1 MAGLRAE
8 RTKIIQT
15 LFSSALLPKRWQGFL
30 FLLKPETP
38 IITLKETETETET
51 VPAPHADRA
60 VQNSTLSILF
70 ALSFCHLLNDS
81 IQALIPAIYPLL
93 KQSFSLS
100 FTQIGL
106 ITLTFQM
113 VGSVFQP
120 VVGSYTD
127 RHPKPYSLVIGMGIT
142 LVGLVALALAP
153 SYYAVL
159 VAAAMVGLGSAIF
172 HPESS
177 RMARLASGG
186 NHGFAQSLF
195 QVGGNAGSSLGPLLA
210 AGIITRYGRRHILWF
225 TFLAFAG
232 MFILARVGSWY
243 RQHLHE
249 RRASKTAEVHH
260 HPVAPAR
267 VPFLLGILLCLMFS
281 KFFYLASMTNYYTF
295 YLIQKFGLS
304 VPQSQIYLFVF
315 LFAVAAGTI
324 AGGPV
329 GDRIGRKLVIWIS
342 ILGMA
347 PFALLLPH
355 GNLFWTVVLSVING
369 IILAS
374 AFPAILVYATE
385 LLPGKVGTI
394 AGLFFGF
401 AFGMAGIASAVLGKL
416 ADATS
421 IVYVVK
427 VCSFLPLIG
436 LLTAFL
442 PDLKKQEV

>member
-1 MAGLRAE
+1 MNSAKATGTVGATFAGL
-8 RTKIIQT
+8 
-15 LFSSALLPKRWQGFL
+15 
-30 FLLKPETP
+30 
-38 IITLKETETETET
+38 T
-51 VPAPHADRA
+51 V
-60 VQNSTLSILF
+60 QKSTLSILF

-81 IQALIPAIYPLL
+81 IQALLPAIYPLL

-100 FTQIGL
+100 FTQIGI

-120 VVGSYTD
+120 VIGAYTD
-127 RHPKPYSLVIGMGIT
+127 RHPKPYSLVVGMGIT

-153 SYYAVL
+153 SYHAVL

-195 QVGGNAGSSLGPLLA
+195 QVGGNAGSSIGPLLA
-210 AGIITRYGRRHILWF
+210 AGIITRYGRQHILWF
-225 TFLAFAG
+225 TLLAFAG
-232 MFILARVGSWY
+232 MFILGRVGSWY
-243 RQHLHE
+243 RQHLDA
-249 RRASKTAEVHH
+249 RSSGKSPEVHH
-260 HPVAPAR
+260 HTVAPER
-267 VPFLLGILLCLMFS
+267 VPFLLAILLCLMFS

-295 YLIQKFGLS
+295 YLIQKFGVS

-329 GDRIGRKLVIWIS
+329 GDRLGRKLVIWIS

-355 GNLFWTVVLSVING
+355 ANLFWTAVLSIING

-385 LLPGKVGTI
+385 LLPGKIGTI
-394 AGLFFGF
+394 SGLFFGF

-421 IVYVVK
+421 IVYVIK

-442 PDLKKQEV
+442 PELKKERT

>member
-1 MAGLRAE
+1 MKPKVE
-8 RTKIIQT
+8 
-15 LFSSALLPKRWQGFL
+15 SA
-30 FLLKPETP
+30 T
-38 IITLKETETETET
+38 T
-51 VPAPHADRA
+51 PAPIAASAR
-60 VQNSTLSILF
+60 NSAMGILF

-81 IQALIPAIYPLL
+81 IQSLLPAIYPLL
-93 KQSFSLS
+93 KSSFALT

-120 VVGSYTD
+120 VIGFYTD
-127 RHPKPYSLVIGMGIT
+127 RNPRPYSLVAGMAIT
-142 LVGLVALALAP
+142 LVGLVALALAS
-153 SYYAVL
+153 SYAAIL
-159 VAAAMVGLGSAIF
+159 GAAAMIGMGSAIF

-186 NHGFAQSLF
+186 RHGFAQSLF
-195 QVGGNAGSSLGPLLA
+195 QVGGNAGSALGPLLA
-210 AGIITRYGRRHILWF
+210 VVVVARYGRRHILWF
-225 TFLAFAG
+225 TLIAVAG
-232 MFILARVGSWY
+232 MIITARVGAWY
-243 RQHLHE
+243 RRHLNE
-249 RRASKTAEVHH
+249 RRAQTDAHH
-260 HPVAPAR
+260 HPVAASR
-267 VPFLLGILLCLMFS
+267 VPMVLGILLCLIFS

-315 LFAVAAGTI
+315 QFAVAAGTI

-329 GDRIGRKLVIWIS
+329 GDKIGRKLVIWIS

-347 PFALLLPH
+347 PCAILLPH
-355 GNLFWTVVLSVING
+355 ANLFWTAALSIING
-369 IILAS
+369 MILAS

-385 LLPGKVGTI
+385 LLPGKIGTI
-394 AGLFFGF
+394 SGLFFGF

-421 IVYVVK
+421 IMFVIK

-442 PDLKKQEV
+442 PELKNYEQESVETERSAGSC

>member
-1 MAGLRAE
+1 MNRSANAVSAVRPVS
-8 RTKIIQT
+8 Q
-15 LFSSALLPKRWQGFL
+15 SALG
-30 FLLKPETP
+30 
-38 IITLKETETETET
+38 
-51 VPAPHADRA
+51 
-60 VQNSTLSILF
+60 ILF
-70 ALSFCHLLNDS
+70 ALSGCHLLNDT
-81 IQALIPAIYPLL
+81 IQALLPAIYPML
-93 KQSFSLS
+93 KTSFALN
-100 FTQIGL
+100 FTQVGL

-120 VVGSYTD
+120 VIGFYTD
-127 RHPKPYSLVIGMGIT
+127 RHPKPYSLVVGMGIT
-142 LVGLVALALAP
+142 LAGLVALALAP

-159 VAAAMVGLGSAIF
+159 MAAAMVGMGSAIF

-186 NHGFAQSLF
+186 RHGFAQSLF
-195 QVGGNAGSSLGPLLA
+195 QVGGNAGSALGPLLA
-210 AGIITRYGRRHILWF
+210 ACVITRYGRHNILWF
-225 TFLAFAG
+225 TLLALTG
-232 MFILARVGSWY
+232 MIILARVGTWY
-243 RQHLHE
+243 KQHLSE
-249 RRASKTAEVHH
+249 RLASKSNEEHH
-260 HPVAPAR
+260 HPVASAQ
-267 VPFLLGILLCLMFS
+267 VPFLLAILLCLMFS

-295 YLIQKFGLS
+295 YLMQKFGLS
-304 VPQSQIYLFVF
+304 VPQSQIYLFVY

-329 GDRIGRKLVIWIS
+329 GDKIGRKLVIWIS

-347 PFALLLPH
+347 PFALLLPEA
-355 GNLFWTVVLSVING
+355 NLFWTIGLTIING
-369 IILAS
+369 LIMAS

-421 IVYVVK
+421 IIFVIK

-442 PDLKKQEV
+442 PNLKNHTHKPR

>member
-1 MAGLRAE
+1 
-8 RTKIIQT
+8 
-15 LFSSALLPKRWQGFL
+15 
-30 FLLKPETP
+30 
-38 IITLKETETETET
+38 
-51 VPAPHADRA
+51 
-60 VQNSTLSILF
+60 
-70 ALSFCHLLNDS
+70 
-81 IQALIPAIYPLL
+81 
-93 KQSFSLS
+93 
-100 FTQIGL
+100 
-106 ITLTFQM
+106 
-113 VGSVFQP
+113 
-120 VVGSYTD
+120 
-127 RHPKPYSLVIGMGIT
+127 
-142 LVGLVALALAP
+142 
-153 SYYAVL
+153 
-159 VAAAMVGLGSAIF
+159 
-172 HPESS
+172 
-177 RMARLASGG
+177 MARLASGG
-186 NHGFAQSLF
+186 SHGFAQSLF

-210 AGIITRYGRRHILWF
+210 AGIITRYGRQHLLWF
-225 TFLAFAG
+225 TLLALAG
-232 MFILARVGSWY
+232 MFILARVGWWY
-243 RQHLHE
+243 RQHLDE
-249 RRASKTAEVHH
+249 RRASNTAEVHH
-260 HPVAPAR
+260 HPVALAQ

-295 YLIQKFGLS
+295 YLIQRFGLT

-324 AGGPV
+324 AGGPI
-329 GDRIGRKLVIWIS
+329 GDRIGRKPVIWIS

-355 GNLFWTVVLSVING
+355 ANLLGTAVLSIING
-369 IILAS
+369 LILAS

-442 PDLKKQEV
+442 PELKKEID

>member
-1 MAGLRAE
+1 MKNESQILSNSAENLTAPQPQSLRAVGG
-8 RTKIIQT
+8 
-15 LFSSALLPKRWQGFL
+15 SAWG
-30 FLLKPETP
+30 
-38 IITLKETETETET
+38 
-51 VPAPHADRA
+51 
-60 VQNSTLSILF
+60 ILF
-70 ALSFCHLLNDS
+70 ALSACHLLNDT
-81 IQALIPAIYPLL
+81 IQALLPAIYPLL
-93 KQSFSLS
+93 KDSFALN

-120 VVGSYTD
+120 VIGFYTD
-127 RHPKPYSLVIGMGIT
+127 RHPKPYSLVAGMGIT

-153 SYYAVL
+153 NYGAVL
-159 VAAAMVGLGSAIF
+159 VAAGMIGMGSAIF

-186 NHGFAQSLF
+186 RHGFAQSLF
-195 QVGGNAGSSLGPLLA
+195 QVGGNAGTALGPLLA
-210 AGIITRYGRRHILWF
+210 ACIITRYGRHHVLWF
-225 TFLAFAG
+225 TLLALTG
-232 MFILARVGSWY
+232 MVMLARVGRWY
-243 RQHLHE
+243 QEHLNE
-249 RRASKTAEVHH
+249 RMNGKAAPDHH
-260 HPVAPAR
+260 HPVDRAK
-267 VPFLLGILLCLMFS
+267 VPMVLAVLLCLMFS

-295 YLIQKFGLS
+295 YLMHKFS
-304 VPQSQIYLFVF
+304 VTVPQSQLYLFIF

-355 GNLFWTVVLSVING
+355 ANLAGTIALSVING
-369 IILAS
+369 LILAS

-401 AFGMAGIASAVLGKL
+401 AFGMAGIASAILGKL

-421 IVYVVK
+421 ILFVVK

-436 LLTAFL
+436 LLTVFL
-442 PDLKKQEV
+442 PDLRHPDRERLTKKE